1 MVPGVEDRIS
11 GLETKALLP
20 AELRARARVYEFI
33 LGEDMS
39 KSSSD
44 VVSDIRTQSLWFSLE
59 SSSVGPQAAGNIKV
73 VGLPGYRVGK
83 GKMASARAQARS
95 GMRAA
100 SLSSLS

>member
-20 AELRARARVYEFI
+20 AELRARARVCEFI

-44 VVSDIRTQSLWFSLE
+44 LVSDIRTQSH
-59 SSSVGPQAAGNIKV
+59 
-73 VGLPGYRVGK
+73 
-83 GKMASARAQARS
+83 
-95 GMRAA
+95 
-100 SLSSLS
+100 